1 MQNFTGTGFSNEE
14 IKKEDIAKNIRNKA
28 DAIMS
33 LREMH
38 VLLLKVGKAR
48 MEHGGFF
55 NLDKNRSKKAEQE
68 ADRLEDEFKQRKTQ
82 MMEYL
87 RALPHD

>member
-55 NLDKNRSKKAEQE
+55 MLDKNRSKKAEQE

-87 RALPHD
+87 RDMPHD

>member
-1 MQNFTGTGFSNEE
+1 MQNFTGTGFSNDE

-38 VLLLKVGKAR
+38 VLLLKVGEAR
-48 MEHGGFF
+48 MRHGGYL
-55 NLDKNRSKKAEQE
+55 NLDKNKSKKAEQE
-68 ADRLEDEFKQRKTQ
+68 ADRLEDEFRQRKIQ

-87 RALPHD
+87 SDMPHD